1 MAILRQWFD
10 EKRDKEKRDNIEA
23 FLCQSTT
30 FARSRIRS
38 EAEGSRG
45 ILTAASFESR
55 QASAKLHV
63 HYGTPIFCP
72 RRTKYNQAYPYAISM
87 VYDLRNYTEETLW
100 GPYLADGQASVD
112 WEKMEAVMIVL
123 GWNLRVFMEQSSGGG
138 VFGPRSIWRE
148 PWVGASPG
156 SYDAGKCG
164 LPQALPEGVVDYYGI
179 QGTWMRVVC
188 FLGIFPFSYSKSC
201 FGWRLK

>member
-30 FARSRIRS
+30 FARSRIRTV
-38 EAEGSRG
+38 EEGAGS
-45 ILTAASFESR
+45 TAVDFESR

-72 RRTKYNQAYPYAISM
+72 RRTKYSQAYSYAISM

-156 SYDAGKCG
+156 SYEAGKCG

-179 QGTWMRVVC
+179 QGTWLRVVC
-188 FLGIFPFSYSKSC
+188 FLGISPF
-201 FGWRLK
+201 FTPALGMGGD